1 MLRPFLLWQDRVSY
15 TELGAGCFM
24 IVGFCIDRSVR
35 EQHRYVAPVSRRTG
49 NVIRSSADH
58 GPTKISRNVVEIIL
72 RFFWEVILIL

>member
-24 IVGFCIDRSVR
+24 SFCIDRSVR

-49 NVIRSSADH
+49 SVIRSSADY
-58 GPTKISRNVVEIIL
+58 GPTKISRDVVEIIF
-72 RFFWEVILIL
+72 RFFWEVVLIL